1 MFVPIRSVVTEEKSL
16 SLQFSEM
23 LDRAP
28 VGSPTYMPLCSL
40 AGAQTNSTAL
50 LNSRESC
57 PSSAF
62 VDVRNLT
69 VQAVLTCLVSR

>member
-1 MFVPIRSVVTEEKSL
+1 MFVPIRSAVTEEKSL

-23 LDRAP
+23 LDRTL
-28 VGSPTYMPLCSL
+28 VVSPTYTPLCSL

-57 PSSAF
+57 PSSGF

-69 VQAVLTCLVSR
+69 